1 MFTGIIEGF
10 GTIRSLSG
18 AGQGKRMSLES
29 DFELDRTKLGDSI
42 AVNGAC
48 LTAVKIS
55 GKVFEVDISPETIEK
70 STFKSAKTGDRVN
83 LERAIKLGDR
93 LDGHIVTGHID
104 GTGVIESVETSSN
117 AIIIKIKAPE
127 KVMKYIIEKGSVA
140 VDGTSLT
147 VNSCDEN
154 SFSLAIIPHTKGLS
168 IVGSKKVG
176 EKVNLETDV
185 VGKYIEKLITGKNS
199 SSGTESK
206 EEGVSMDFLRSNGF
220 L

>member
-10 GTIRSLSG
+10 GTIRSLTRSG
-18 AGQGKRMSLES
+18 DGKRITLES
-29 DFELDRTKLGDSI
+29 DFDLDKTKIGDSI

-55 GKVFEVDISPETIEK
+55 GRIFEVDVSPETIERSILKTAK
-70 STFKSAKTGDRVN
+70 SGDRVN
-83 LERAIKLGDR
+83 LERAVKVGDR
-93 LDGHIVTGHID
+93 LDGHIVSGHID
-104 GTGVIESVETSSN
+104 GIGVVDFVETGSS

-127 KVMKYIIEKGSVA
+127 KVMKYIIEKGSIA

-147 VNSCDEN
+147 VNSCDED

-168 IVGSKKVG
+168 KIGSVKAG
-176 EKVNLETDV
+176 DEVNLETDV
-185 VGKYIEKLITGKNS
+185 IGKYIEKLITGKKAS
-199 SSGTESK
+199 SEMEK
-206 EEGVSMDFLRSNGF
+206 EEVVSIDFLRSNGF